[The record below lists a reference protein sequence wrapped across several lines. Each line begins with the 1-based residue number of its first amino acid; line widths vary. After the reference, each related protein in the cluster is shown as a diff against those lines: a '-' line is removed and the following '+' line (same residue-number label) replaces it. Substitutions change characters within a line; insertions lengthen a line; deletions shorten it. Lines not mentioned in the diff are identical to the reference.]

1 MPEVVRVVT
10 ELVMTDL
17 YPEVTVAVALVETR
31 VTQQVAELRIQAE
44 VAAVAEQVCGLVL
57 AVLPHW
63 EVLEL

>member
-31 VTQQVAELRIQAE
+31 VPQQVAELRI
-44 VAAVAEQVCGLVL
+44 
-57 AVLPHW
+57 
-63 EVLEL
+63 